1 MFRLASLFRPSAIEI
16 IRSGW
21 ALKCAPC
28 CPFNAHL
35 YLRRDFLCSF
45 YGIGGVRER
54 CSRMSAVSVGK
65 LPQFLYYP
73 GMKGIFLGKVR
84 GGWFKGFYGRVLLD
98 IASDRLRFEVCGNEL
113 KRMLHGFCLKSAL
126 YIRKDFRCFSLVF
139 EIFESG
145 ILRNRRFLLVNC
157 LGFCVTAALI
167 AFLRDFSAKIP
178 RLWLDWGS
186 NVEQLRAVV
195 SDSLQ
200 LKACNFWS
208 PDVFSIRFGCAFY
221 LRKTFVFG

>member
-1 MFRLASLFRPSAIEI
+1 MFLRHFLRKIPEWCCRKDWVSNDDKQFGRYRFSRPPAIEI

-126 YIRKDFRCFSLVF
+126 YIRKDFRYFSL
-139 EIFESG
+139 G
-145 ILRNRRFLLVNC
+145 I
-157 LGFCVTAALI
+157 
-167 AFLRDFSAKIP
+167 
-178 RLWLDWGS
+178 
-186 NVEQLRAVV
+186 
-195 SDSLQ
+195 
-200 LKACNFWS
+200 
-208 PDVFSIRFGCAFY
+208 
-221 LRKTFVFG
+221 